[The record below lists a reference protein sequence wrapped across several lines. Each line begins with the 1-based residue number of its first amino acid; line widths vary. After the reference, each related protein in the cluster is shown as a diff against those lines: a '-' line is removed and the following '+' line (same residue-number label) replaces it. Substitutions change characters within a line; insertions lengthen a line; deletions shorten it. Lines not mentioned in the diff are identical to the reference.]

1 MALGL
6 RDAPGEPGDAEI
18 VRRVRGGD
26 RDAYRHLV
34 RRYQDSLYRYALAM
48 TSQQDV
54 AADVVQA
61 AFVRAY
67 TQLARCRDPERFG
80 AWLFRIVVN
89 GCKDHL
95 KSRRRRD
102 VSLDAEQAPVVEAAD
117 DPGADLERAELRRT
131 LDGALAR
138 LNVQMRQAFVMKH
151 VHGKSY
157 EEIAEVLNVSV
168 PALKMRVHRAREA
181 LKEALE
187 EAL

>member
-1 MALGL
+1 MGL
-6 RDAPGEPGDAEI
+6 AAEQAPWEPGDAEI
-18 VRRVRGGD
+18 VRRVREGEG
-26 RDAYRHLV
+26 DAYRHLV
-34 RRYQDSLYRYALAM
+34 RRYQDSLYRYARAM
-48 TSQQDV
+48 TSQEDV
-54 AADVVQA
+54 AADVVQG
-61 AFVRAY
+61 AFVKAY
-67 TQLARCRDPERFG
+67 TQLDRCRDPERFG

-102 VSLDAEQAPVVEAAD
+102 VSLDAEQAPVLASSD
-117 DPGADLERAELRRT
+117 DPLSNLERTELGRT
-131 LDGALAR
+131 LEGALGR
-138 LNVQMRQAFVMKH
+138 LNPQMRQAFVLKH
-151 VHGKSY
+151 VAGKSY